1 MVPEAMSSARFCA
14 ITKTIMKRN
23 NVVAGGLLLLAVPAL
38 VMGQSGVHRAKGRD
52 GAKFDGTWIVD
63 FQAAM
68 PTKVNV
74 WVVKDGMYRCASC
87 SPAIEVKADGKD
99 QAVAGQP
106 FGTISVEVVDSRTV
120 REVEKKKGE
129 IVSDEKISL
138 SDDGETATDEFGNWK
153 LTLARVGKAPA
164 GAHGLSGSWK
174 PVKMEAVS
182 ERELLVTYKLEGDVF
197 RMSRPTGQSY
207 EVKIGGGDGVYRGD
221 AEIDGVAVKRVG
233 AGSIEETDK
242 LKGKIVSITTL
253 TLVGDGKSMKVAVRG
268 ADGGGNEFVM
278 RRK

>member
-1 MVPEAMSSARFCA
+1 MIKKRL
-14 ITKTIMKRN
+14 IT
-23 NVVAGGLLLLAVPAL
+23 GSLLLVTVPVSLLA
-38 VMGQSGVHRAKGRD
+38 QSG
-52 GAKFDGTWIVD
+52 FDGTWIVD

-87 SPAIEVKADGKD
+87 SPEIGVKADGKD

-106 FGTISVEVVDSRTV
+106 FDTISVEVVDSKTV

-129 IVSDEKISL
+129 IVSDEKFSL
-138 SDDGETATDEFGNWK
+138 SEDGETATDEFGNWK

-182 ERELLVTYKLEGDVF
+182 ERELMVSYKLEGDVF
-197 RMSRPTGQSY
+197 SMRRPTGQSY
-207 EVKIGGGDGVYRGD
+207 MAKIDGEDTVYRGD
-221 AEIDGVAVKRVG
+221 AEIGRVAVKRVG

-242 LKGKIVSITTL
+242 KDGKVVGVTTL
-253 TLVGDGKSMKVAVRG
+253 TLAADGKSMKVAMKDV
-268 ADGGGNEFVM
+268 DGSVNEFVM
-278 RRK
+278 RKR